1 MFATFTHSD
10 GIGRGYSPRA
20 KMEEKVWIGME
31 SEETMISEFIAR
43 WSESGR

>member
-10 GIGRGYSPRA
+10 GVRA